1 MTIRA
6 HPPKAVIL
14 RSSAAFLL
22 TLVLTLTAGCGDQE
36 PGHSPSPFLHVH
48 GLGVNPADQK
58 LYAATHSG
66 VFAIEN
72 GSARLIANRRQDT
85 MGFTVVGPD
94 QFLGS
99 GHPASLDEP
108 DPLGLIKSDDAART
122 WSTVAFAGEE
132 DFHAID
138 SVGSRIYAYSAGRA
152 ALLLSRDGGSTWD
165 TVARNGLLDIAVD
178 RSDPNHVLAA
188 EFNGNLI
195 SYRVG
200 STPVVIEDAPALN
213 TIDWQSQKDV
223 AGTGRGGKVWVSSDA
238 GKTWK
243 SRGDL
248 PGTAEAL
255 TVRSATWYAA
265 TAAGIHASTDRG
277 RTWTVVLENP

>member
-1 MTIRA
+1 MKIRA
-6 HPPKAVIL
+6 HPPKAAIL
-14 RSSAAFLL
+14 RSSTAFLL
-22 TLVLTLTAGCGDQE
+22 TLVLTLTASCGDQE
-36 PGHSPSPFLHVH
+36 PGHAPSPFLHVH
-48 GLGVNPADQK
+48 GLGVNPADQT

-66 VFAIEN
+66 VFAIDN
-72 GSARLIANRRQDT
+72 GSARLIADRRQDT

-108 DPLGLIKSDDAART
+108 NPLGLIKSDDAGRT

-165 TVARNGLLDIAVD
+165 TVASNGLLDIAVD
-178 RSDPNHVLAA
+178 LDDPNHVLAA
-188 EFNGNLI
+188 EFNGNLT

-200 STPVVIEDAPALN
+200 SDPLVIEDSPALN
-213 TIDWQSQKDV
+213 MIDWQSKDV
-223 AGTGRGGKVWVSSDA
+223 VVGTGRGGKVWVSSDA

-243 SRGDL
+243 PRGDL

-255 TVRSATWYAA
+255 TVRGATWYAA
-265 TAAGIHASTDRG
+265 TAAGIHASTDLG
-277 RTWTVVLENP
+277 RTWTAILENP